1 MEEKKRTK
9 NKGSKY
15 KRGINMIDIAPTM
28 SNNHFECQ
36 SPNVPIIREI
46 SRVDEKQRPYC
57 L

>member
-9 NKGSKY
+9 DKGSKY
-15 KRGINMIDIAPTM
+15 KRGINMIDIVPTM